1 MSMITLPRRQGLFSC
16 VILCLVALDI
26 VLVLS
31 GLIFY
36 PKVIHEGGLIG
47 AGAAAFMVACYGFL
61 ALYSPMRIEKTD
73 ARLWKGGA
81 ALGILGGLWLGGDLL
96 SNYFIYRDGPANS
109 RISLIVYSVY
119 LLLMMGTALW
129 AARLTSRIRSG
140 LLAAMWYVIVAQLI
154 WGFVELAGYYSF
166 GQTQVGLR
174 FIETEM
180 RADFARSSASD
191 FPTFVIGDF
200 FGAMFF
206 HLLLIG
212 LVAGLVF
219 GSTAAGVGKSLAAFQ
234 KRGR

>member
-1 MSMITLPRRQGLFSC
+1 MQGPLRR
-16 VILCLVALDI
+16 VILSLVVMDI
-26 VLVLS
+26 ALVLS
-31 GLIFY
+31 GLVLY

-61 ALYSPMRIEKTD
+61 VLYSPMRLERTD

-109 RISLIVYSVY
+109 KISLVVYSVY
-119 LLLMMGTALW
+119 LLLMMGIALW
-129 AARLTSRIRSG
+129 AARLTSRVRSG

-166 GQTQVGLR
+166 GQTRVGLR

-180 RADFARSSASD
+180 RADFVRSGTSD

-219 GSTAAGVGKSLAAFQ
+219 GSTAAGVGKGLAVLG
-234 KRGR
+234 KRQH